1 MRNTNPGELSKF
13 LVHGMT
19 LMLLGACTHVVPVTG
34 SIPTPVVD
42 SLPISVG
49 VYMDDEFRDFTHAE
63 DRHLGEEWVISSG
76 ELNAEMFTNLFD
88 TMFERTVTIETPP
101 DRGVARSDLDALVQ
115 VKVTEYGFLTP
126 RETGQRFFAV
136 SFKYRILMWEPDGTL
151 IANWQVVG
159 YGKSA
164 WTAFKD
170 EAGLRDATA
179 TAIRDGAA
187 AVALGF
193 EKVPAIAD
201 WLAARGLGEGAGNVA
216 EASALTTGKE

>member
-1 MRNTNPGELSKF
+1 MRQTKLRNLI
-13 LVHGMT
+13 VHGVLALALT
-19 LMLLGACTHVVPVTG
+19 GCTHVVPVTG
-34 SIPTPVVD
+34 SIPTPVVE
-42 SLPISVG
+42 SLPLSVG
-49 VYMDDEFRDFTHAE
+49 IYLDDEFRDFTHAE

-76 ELNAEMFTNLFD
+76 ELNEEMFTNLFD
-88 TMFERTVTIETPP
+88 TMFRRTVSIESPP
-101 DRGVARSDLDALVQ
+101 DRGVARNDLDALLQ
-115 VKVTEYGFLTP
+115 VKVTEFGFLTP

-136 SFKYRILMWEPDGTL
+136 SFKYRILLWEPDGTP

-179 TAIRDGAA
+179 IAIRDGAA

-193 EKVPAIAD
+193 EDVPAIAT
-201 WLAARGLGEGAGNVA
+201 WLESRGVKSTTENPAQ
-216 EASALTTGKE
+216 ASTRE